1 MKVGDICT
9 REIVSTDHTATLDQA
24 AALMRE
30 HHVGALLVTQDTPSG
45 PMAAGVVTDRDL
57 VVLAMARGIAPQ
69 QAVVGQLVSGRLVTV
84 RAEASVDDAIDVMQ
98 SAGVRRVLV
107 TSGDGQLE
115 GIVSL
120 DDVLEALVDQVAGLA
135 RAVRGGIA
143 QETATRGLL
152 SFEERPVRVPVETG

>member
-9 REIVSTDHTATLDQA
+9 REIVATDHGTTLEQA

-30 HHVGALLVTQDTPSG
+30 YHVGALLVTQETPSG

-57 VVLAMARGIAPQ
+57 VILAMARGIAPQ
-69 QAVVGQLVSGRLVTV
+69 QAVVGQLASGRLVTV
-84 RAEASVDDAIDVMQ
+84 PAEASVDDAIDVMQ
-98 SAGVRRVLV
+98 KAGVRRLLV
-107 TSGDGQLE
+107 TAGDGRLQ

-120 DDVLEALVDQVAGLA
+120 DDLLEALAEQVAGLA

-143 QETATRGLL
+143 RETATRGLP
-152 SFEERPVRVPVETG
+152 SFEDRPVRVPVEAG

>member
-9 REIVSTDHTATLDQA
+9 REIVATDHSATLEQA

-30 HHVGALLVTQDTPSG
+30 YHVGALLVTQDTPNGS
-45 PMAAGVVTDRDL
+45 MAAGVVTDRDL

-84 RAEASVDDAIDVMQ
+84 PAEASVEDAIDVMQ

-107 TSGDGQLE
+107 TAADGRLE
-115 GIVSL
+115 GIISL
-120 DDVLEALVDQVAGLA
+120 DDLLEALADQVAGLA
-135 RAVRGGIA
+135 RTVRGGIA
-143 QETATRGLL
+143 REAATRGLP
-152 SFEERPVRVPVETG
+152 SFEERPVRVPVEAG

>member
-9 REIVSTDHTATLDQA
+9 REMVVADYTDTLEQA

-30 HHVGALLVTQDTPSG
+30 HHVGALLVTQETPSG
-45 PMAAGVVTDRDL
+45 PVAAGMVTDRDL

-69 QAVVGQLVSGRLVTV
+69 QAVVGQLVSGQLVTV
-84 RAEASVDDAIDVMQ
+84 PAEASVDDAIKVMQ
-98 SAGVRRVLV
+98 SAGVRRLLV
-107 TSGDGQLE
+107 TADDGLLE

-120 DDVLEALVDQVAGLA
+120 DDLLEALADQVAGLT

-143 QETATRGLL
+143 REAATRGSS
-152 SFEERPVRVPVETG
+152 SFEKRPVRVPVEAG

>member
-9 REIVSTDHTATLDQA
+9 REIVTTDHVATLEQA

-30 HHVGALLVTQDTPSG
+30 YHVGALLVTQDTPDG

-69 QAVVGQLVSGRLVTV
+69 QAAVGQLVSGRLVTV
-84 RAEASVDDAIDVMQ
+84 PAEAGVDDAIDVMQ

-107 TSGDGQLE
+107 TAGDGRLE

-120 DDVLEALVDQVAGLA
+120 DDLLEALVDQVAGLA

-143 QETATRGLL
+143 QETATRGLP
-152 SFEERPVRVPVETG
+152 SFEVRPVRVPVETG

>member
-1 MKVGDICT
+1 
-9 REIVSTDHTATLDQA
+9 
-24 AALMRE
+24 
-30 HHVGALLVTQDTPSG
+30 
-45 PMAAGVVTDRDL
+45 
-57 VVLAMARGIAPQ
+57 
-69 QAVVGQLVSGRLVTV
+69 VVGQLVSGRLVTV

-107 TSGDGQLE
+107 TTGDGQLE

-120 DDVLEALVDQVAGLA
+120 DDVLEALADQVAGLA

-143 QETATRGLL
+143 QETATRGLP

>member
-9 REIVSTDHTATLDQA
+9 REIVAADYAATLEQA

-30 HHVGALLVTQDTPSG
+30 YHVGALLVTQDTPNGS
-45 PMAAGVVTDRDL
+45 MAAGVVTDRDL

-69 QAVVGQLVSGRLVTV
+69 QAAVGQLVSGRLVTV
-84 RAEASVDDAIDVMQ
+84 PAEASVEEAIDIMQ
-98 SAGVRRVLV
+98 DAGVRRVLV
-107 TSGDGQLE
+107 TAADGRLE

-120 DDVLEALVDQVAGLA
+120 DDLLEALADQVAGLA

-143 QETATRGLL
+143 REAATRGLP
-152 SFEERPVRVPVETG
+152 SFEERAVRVPVESG